1 VWVVE
6 AVPVEPIVDVPV
18 VPDVV
23 VEVVPVVEVALVF
36 VIIVPDV
43 SVEVPDGIAEVEVEA
58 LVSVDAV
65 VLAAV
70 SVDDE
75 VTAVSV
81 ALTFSSFL
89 HPKAKSTR
97 AVTHRTARVFF
108 ITFPFKFSEIDLW
121 SVSPVAISMCVVPS
135 PPATFD
141 NLTSPSETV
150 SLWER

>member
-6 AVPVEPIVDVPV
+6 AVPVEPMVDVPV

-43 SVEVPDGIAEVEVEA
+43 SVEVPDGMAEVEVEA
-58 LVSVDAV
+58 PPPAV

-70 SVDDE
+70 SVEDE

-108 ITFPFKFSEIDLW
+108 IAFPFKFSEIDLW
-121 SVSPVAISMCVVPS
+121 SVSPVAISLSVVPS
-135 PPATFD
+135 PPATFRHSD
-141 NLTSPSETV
+141 V
-150 SLWER
+150 SVRN